1 MSLVKLSGLSLFAAL
16 VSPALSAESLPEK
29 FAKRDR
35 NKDGK
40 LSRDEVPASFAKFK
54 FAQADR
60 NKDGFLD
67 AKELERVAQKLA
79 AKDKGAPAN
88 PIKPIVPKAGAI
100 RIVRDIIYRKDAKD
114 TKGWNK
120 LDLYLP
126 KTKGFA
132 TIMWIHGGG
141 LHSGDKS
148 KIETV
153 AKRFVAEGYGVVSI
167 NYRLYPDA
175 RYPTQIQDAAKAFAW
190 VHGNIAGKGGNPDRI
205 FVAGGSAGGH
215 LTALLAVDGSFLKQH
230 GLGSANIRGAIPI
243 SGLMDVSRVG
253 AERRKGIWG
262 NDPKTYRRASPLHH
276 ARKDAPPLLLMHA
289 EHDSED
295 RRSQNQEMYD
305 ALVKVKHPNVAIHE
319 LKDRTHN
326 NVRPHLAGRNDPGA
340 SLILAFLKKHS
351 ADKGSL
357 PKPRK

>member
-16 VSPALSAESLPEK
+16 VYPALSAESLPEK

-60 NKDGFLD
+60 NNDGFLD

-148 KIETV
+148 
-153 AKRFVAEGYGVVSI
+153 
-167 NYRLYPDA
+167 
-175 RYPTQIQDAAKAFAW
+175 
-190 VHGNIAGKGGNPDRI
+190 
-205 FVAGGSAGGH
+205 
-215 LTALLAVDGSFLKQH
+215 
-230 GLGSANIRGAIPI
+230 
-243 SGLMDVSRVG
+243 
-253 AERRKGIWG
+253 
-262 NDPKTYRRASPLHH
+262 
-276 ARKDAPPLLLMHA
+276 
-289 EHDSED
+289 
-295 RRSQNQEMYD
+295 
-305 ALVKVKHPNVAIHE
+305 
-319 LKDRTHN
+319 
-326 NVRPHLAGRNDPGA
+326 
-340 SLILAFLKKHS
+340 
-351 ADKGSL
+351 
-357 PKPRK
+357 